1 MLDNLIPE
9 DVRSII
15 VNMRK
20 QKVWDAALVEASG
33 GISERNLEL
42 YADAEVDAISIGAL
56 THSARALDLS
66 QRME

>member
-1 MLDNLIPE
+1 MPE
-9 DVRSII
+9 DVRRII

-33 GISERNLEL
+33 GISETNMEL
-42 YADAEVDAISIGAL
+42 YADAEVDAISIGGL
-56 THSARALDLS
+56 THSVRALDLS